1 MNFENKVILVTGA
14 ASGIGREAVL
24 AFGRAGGIVIATD
37 VNVDGGE
44 ETARMGADAG
54 SKVEFER
61 CNVADFSE
69 VEACI
74 DGIVGR
80 HGRLDVVVNN
90 AGIGG
95 ANDRSADV
103 KLEDWDQMMAINASG
118 VFYGM
123 RQALRQMLKQ
133 PEGGS
138 IVNVASVAGLKGLP
152 NSMPYT
158 AAKHA
163 VVGMT
168 KAAAK
173 EYARKNIRV
182 NALCPVFTV
191 TPMFDPT
198 QMDSFAAGLSE
209 KLKMQIPVKRF
220 SNVSEQVYALLFLA
234 SDEASFITGLALPVD
249 GGLTA

>member
-1 MNFENKVILVTGA
+1 MDFQDKVILVTGA
-14 ASGIGREAVL
+14 ASGIGREAAL
-24 AFGRAGGIVIATD
+24 AFGRAGGVVIATD
-37 VNVDGGE
+37 INEAGGR
-44 ETARMGADAG
+44 ETAELGAAAG
-54 SKVEFER
+54 SQVEFVK
-61 CNVADFSE
+61 CNVADFTD

-74 DGIVGR
+74 NGIVAR
-80 HGRLDVVVNN
+80 HGRLDIAVNN

-95 ANDRSADV
+95 ARERTADV
-103 KLEDWDQMMAINASG
+103 KLDDWDRMLAINASG

-123 RQALRQMLKQ
+123 RQALRQMLTQ
-133 PEGGS
+133 SQGGV
-138 IVNVASVAGLKGLP
+138 IVNVASMAGLQGLP

-173 EYARKNIRV
+173 EYARKNIRI

-191 TPMFDPT
+191 TPMFDPAA
-198 QMDSFAAGLSE
+198 MDEMAAGISE
-209 KLKMQIPVKRF
+209 RLRMQIPLQRF
-220 SNVSEQVYALLFLA
+220 SDVAEQVNALLWLA
-234 SDEASFITGLALPVD
+234 SDQSSFVTGLALPVD

>member
-1 MNFENKVILVTGA
+1 MDFKNKVILVTGA
-14 ASGIGREAVL
+14 ASGIGREAAL
-24 AFGRAGGIVIATD
+24 AFGRGGGIVIATD
-37 VNVDGGE
+37 VNVAGGE
-44 ETARMGADAG
+44 ETAKLGADAG
-54 SKVEFER
+54 SKVTFVK
-61 CNVADFSE
+61 CNVADFAE

-74 DGIVGR
+74 DGIVAD
-80 HGRLDVVVNN
+80 HGRLDIAVNN

-95 ANDRSADV
+95 ARERTADV
-103 KLEDWDQMMAINASG
+103 KLEDWHQMLAVNASG

-123 RQALRQMLKQ
+123 RQALRQMLRQ
-133 PEGGS
+133 PTGGA
-138 IVNVASVAGLKGLP
+138 IVNVASMAGLRGLP

-173 EYARKNIRV
+173 EYARKNIRI

-191 TPMFDPT
+191 TPMFDPAA
-198 QMDSFAAGLSE
+198 MDEMAAGISE
-209 KLKMQIPVKRF
+209 RLRMQIPLQRF
-220 SNVSEQVYALLFLA
+220 SDVSEQVNALLWLA
-234 SDEASFITGLALPVD
+234 SEQSSFVTGLALPVD

>member
-1 MNFENKVILVTGA
+1 MDFQDIVILVTGA
-14 ASGIGREAVL
+14 ASGIGREAAL
-24 AFGRAGGIVIATD
+24 AFGRAGGVVVAADINEA
-37 VNVDGGE
+37 GGK
-44 ETARMGADAG
+44 ETAQMGADAG
-54 SKVEFER
+54 CKVEYVK
-61 CNVADFSE
+61 CNVADFAD

-74 DGIVGR
+74 NGIVAR
-80 HGRLDVVVNN
+80 HGRLDVAVNN

-95 ANDRSADV
+95 ARERTADV
-103 KLEDWDQMMAINASG
+103 KLEDWHQMLSVNASG

-123 RQALRQMLKQ
+123 RQSLRQMLTQ
-133 PEGGS
+133 SQGGV
-138 IVNVASVAGLKGLP
+138 IVNVASMAGLRGLP

-173 EYARKNIRV
+173 EYARKNIRI

-191 TPMFDPT
+191 TPMFDPAA
-198 QMDSFAAGLSE
+198 MDEMAAGISE
-209 KLKMQIPVKRF
+209 RLRMQIPLQRF
-220 SNVSEQVYALLFLA
+220 SDVSEQVNALLWLA
-234 SDEASFITGLALPVD
+234 SDQSSFVTGLALPVD